1 MPSALGAMGVRQ
13 MPGLEHP
20 PRGFPRGAEIR
31 PLGID
36 DFPAVRYL
44 HANVLRAQT
53 AEALSEGEIGAFANL
68 VNSPAYSD
76 LLREEN
82 EIFSAWLGGELL
94 GTAAWRINADDGTQ
108 ARIGFV
114 FARHPGFG
122 IGSRLLAEAEARA
135 LAWGFDRLTSFTTLN
150 AVGFFQKHGY
160 GVVSRG
166 VKVFSTACALPV
178 AFLSKRLAR
187 RQRSSAPAHTH

>member
-1 MPSALGAMGVRQ
+1 MGVRQ

-68 VNSPAYSD
+68 VHSPAYSD

-82 EIFSAWLGGELL
+82 EIFSAWLGGVLP
-94 GTAAWRINADDGTQ
+94 GAASWTIS
-108 ARIGFV
+108 
-114 FARHPGFG
+114 PGG
-122 IGSRLLAEAEARA
+122 GA
-135 LAWGFDRLTSFTTLN
+135 
-150 AVGFFQKHGY
+150 
-160 GVVSRG
+160 
-166 VKVFSTACALPV
+166 
-178 AFLSKRLAR
+178 
-187 RQRSSAPAHTH
+187 SAPIGLRFA